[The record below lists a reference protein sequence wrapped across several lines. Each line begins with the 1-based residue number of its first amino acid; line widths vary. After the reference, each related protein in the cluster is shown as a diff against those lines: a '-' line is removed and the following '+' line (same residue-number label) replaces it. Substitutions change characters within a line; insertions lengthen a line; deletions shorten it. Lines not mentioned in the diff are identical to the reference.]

1 MSANQRRKL
10 TKADLEGELKKMGMG
25 KKTEDGRLYAD
36 MLKQELLD
44 VVEGIIA

>member
-1 MSANQRRKL
+1 MSASQRKRL

-25 KKTEDGRLYAD
+25 KKAEDGRLYAE

-44 VVEGIIA
+44 IVEGIIA